1 MHVMFSSTQ
10 SGQTF
15 PLDLGLDKLMIS
27 LQKHN
32 AWNADPIPEVLRTCP
47 TIFYPYATYETT
59 YVSHANQWKYYINIY
74 NWFNCK
80 ITMYIYIYYTCN
92 WHIMRITFPMIVNS
106 LLSTPGI
113 MIWQRGGP
121 SGANSISS
129 IHQCLRRR
137 RGASRCPDKPNSLRP
152 TPLGSLECTISLN
165 HGMMLNCQLHH
176 DCQST
181 NISNWQFS
189 TSIYLDVFN
198 AFPWNSRVH
207 P

>member
-80 ITMYIYIYYTCN
+80 ITMYIYILYMQLTHHAHYFSYDWQFIVVHTWDYDLATRWTIRCQF
-92 WHIMRITFPMIVNS
+92 HQLHSPM
-106 LLSTPGI
+106 
-113 MIWQRGGP
+113 
-121 SGANSISS
+121 
-129 IHQCLRRR
+129 
-137 RGASRCPDKPNSLRP
+137 P
-152 TPLGSLECTISLN
+152 TPQGHKDVPTN
-165 HGMMLNCQLHH
+165 QTRWGPHH
-176 DCQST
+176 WDHW
-181 NISNWQFS
+181 N
-189 TSIYLDVFN
+189 VP
-198 AFPWNSRVH
+198 FP
-207 P
+207 